1 MVRTGSSPVLIGRR
15 SQLEA
20 LEGAYQRAA
29 SGTSAGVV
37 IVQGEAGVGK
47 SRLVDELVSRVRT
60 SGGRTLVGRAMEI
73 DEANLPYVPILEAL
87 RPVIEAALDGDLAAD
102 AAIGRA
108 RPELA
113 RLFPELGPTLPAD
126 AAAHTGLA
134 QSRLFGQLLGV
145 LGRLGQD
152 RPVLLVLE
160 DVQWADRSTRE
171 LVAFL
176 GRTLHS
182 ARVLMVLTVRTDAL
196 HSRHPLT
203 PVLAELGSLERV
215 SRIQLERF
223 TRAEHDEQVTAI
235 LGGRPADELLAQTY
249 ARSDGNPFY
258 TEELIAPGAAA
269 PSLSTGLREL
279 LLARAR
285 GLSDPTRRLLR
296 TVAVGLAVTH
306 PLLEAVA
313 GLAPDAL
320 LASLREAVDRAI
332 LTTDPAS
339 GRYEFRHPLI
349 AEAIYEDLLPGER
362 IRLHAAYAT
371 ALEERPALGDPR
383 PARSA
388 AELANHWLRAGE
400 ERRALPSLVA
410 AARAAHASF
419 AQAEAFGHLE
429 RALAILDQSPDA
441 IADLE
446 LDVAEVTRLAA
457 EAAEGSGE
465 FARAV
470 ELWERAVTLSEAGN
484 DQVATGLLH
493 ARAGEAYWLI
503 GDRDGLTRHRRR
515 AVELVPS
522 EPPTAARSWVLSRL
536 ASALVM
542 GPEVSEARAL
552 AEEATAVARQ
562 VAAVVE
568 EGRAI
573 GALGA
578 SQLLMGEVDAAVT
591 SLTQALE
598 ISTRLGRF
606 DEEAIDRS
614 NLSEALHEAGRLP
627 EALEVV
633 VGGVERVQAAGLHH
647 TYGETINA
655 IAIDRAFLLGAWDLA
670 ERLAEAG
677 RARAPRGLP
686 QAWLALVVAELEAGR
701 GNEAAA
707 AEALATVDRLAI
719 GPRITGWT
727 GPHEQRAAAALC
739 AARPA
744 EALDHVRAAF
754 AVLDEAG
761 LHPRRSEWRRLICH
775 GLRAIGELREPA
787 VERPDP
793 ARLAALDA
801 EAGEMLARFER
812 HVAAVTVHGAH
823 SQHLDADQL
832 QVAAEYAR
840 AVGRDDPRAWEA
852 AAGAW
857 HALEHRFDLAVARL
871 RQAAASMAQGRAGV
885 AAAAEPLREA
895 HRLACEMGARPV
907 MAAAEE
913 LARRGR
919 IALDGAP
926 EPGAGPA
933 ADRLS
938 RREREV
944 LALVC
949 EGRSNGEIA
958 ARLFITPKTASVHVT
973 NIKGKLGVATR
984 IEAATLAL
992 RRGLVDGVTVDLDAV
1007 NDAEK

>member
-1 MVRTGSSPVLIGRR
+1 MVRTGSSPILIGRR
-15 SQLEA
+15 NQLEA
-20 LEGAYQRAA
+20 LGDAYERAA
-29 SGTSAGVV
+29 SGRSAGVV

-47 SRLVDELVSRVRT
+47 SRLVDELIARARAA
-60 SGGRTLVGRAMEI
+60 GGRTLLGRAMEI

-87 RPVIEAALDGDLAAD
+87 RPVIEEALDGDAAAD
-102 AAIGRA
+102 TAIGRA

-113 RLFPELGPTLPAD
+113 RLFPELGPTLAVD
-126 AAAHTGLA
+126 TLAGSGLA
-134 QSRLFGQLLGV
+134 QSRLFGQLLGL
-145 LGRLGQD
+145 LGRVGLD

-171 LVAFL
+171 LIAFL

-196 HSRHPLT
+196 HSRHPLS

-215 SRIQLERF
+215 SRVRLERF
-223 TRAEHDEQVTAI
+223 TREEHDQQVTAI
-235 LGGRPADELLAQTY
+235 LGERPADELLAQTY

-258 TEELIAPGAAA
+258 TEELIAPGSAA
-269 PSLSTGLREL
+269 PSLSTGLREV

-285 GLSDPTRRLLR
+285 GLSDRTRRLLR
-296 TVAVGLAVTH
+296 AVAVGLEVTH

-313 GLAPDAL
+313 GLPPDEL
-320 LASLREAVDRAI
+320 LESLREAVDRAI

-339 GRYEFRHPLI
+339 GRYQFRHPLI
-349 AEAIYEDLLPGER
+349 AEALYEDLLPGER
-362 IRLHAAYAT
+362 IRIHAAYAA
-371 ALEERPALGDPR
+371 ALEDRPDLGDPR

-400 ERRALPSLVA
+400 ERRALPSLVT

-429 RALAILDQSPDA
+429 RAMTILDQAPEA
-441 IADLE
+441 VGE
-446 LDVAEVTRLAA
+446 LDLDIGALTRLAA

-470 ELWERAVTLSEAGN
+470 ELWERAVALAEAG
-484 DQVATGLLH
+484 DDPVATGLLH
-493 ARAGEAYWLI
+493 SRAGEAYWLI
-503 GDRDGLTRHRRR
+503 GDREALTRHRRQ
-515 AVELVPS
+515 AVELVPA

-542 GPEVSEARAL
+542 GTEVSEARAL

-562 VAAVVE
+562 VGAVPE

-578 SQLLMGEVDAAVT
+578 AQLLMGDVEAAVR

-670 ERLAEAG
+670 ERLGESG

-686 QAWLALVVAELEAGR
+686 QAWLALCIAELEAAR

-707 AEALATVDRLAI
+707 TEALATVDRLAI

-739 AARPA
+739 AGRPA
-744 EALDHVRAAF
+744 EALDHVRAALQ
-754 AVLDEAG
+754 VLDAAG
-761 LHPRRSEWRRLICH
+761 LHARRSEWRRLICH
-775 GLRAIGELREPA
+775 GLRAIGDLRDPGAARPPA
-787 VERPDP
+787 
-793 ARLAALDA
+793 AALASLEA
-801 EAGEMLARFER
+801 EARDMLSRFER
-812 HVAAVTVHGAH
+812 HVTAVTVHHAP
-823 SQHLDADQL
+823 SPHLEADRL
-832 QVAAEYAR
+832 QVAAEFAR
-840 AVGRDDPRAWEA
+840 ATGHDDPDAWKA
-852 AAGAW
+852 VADAW
-857 HALEHRFDLAVARL
+857 TRLEHRFDLAVARL
-871 RQAAASMAQGRAGV
+871 RQAAASMTRGRAGV

-907 MAAAEE
+907 MSAVEE
-913 LARRGR
+913 LARRSR
-919 IALDGAP
+919 ITLDGANTALP
-926 EPGAGPA
+926 VPA
-933 ADRLS
+933 DGLS

-944 LALVC
+944 LALVA
-949 EGRSNGEIA
+949 EGRSNAEIA

-973 NIKGKLGVATR
+973 NIKAKLGVETR
-984 IEAATLAL
+984 VEAATLAL
-992 RRGLVDGVTVDLDAV
+992 RRGLVEGVTLDGDAL
-1007 NDAEK
+1007 NEAEK